1 MDESEVQYGVPPLSG
16 PGSDA
21 EGADAC
27 PFSFVYDGQPSE
39 DLLPSWRYQ
48 EQSEALS
55 AGRRRRTQTFT
66 DPRTGLEVRRVLV
79 TYADF
84 PTIEWTLYF
93 RHTGTATT
101 PIVEGIQALDIR
113 FGMGAKG
120 GFLLHHNVGSPCQ
133 ANDYQPLETPLE
145 PGDARRFAAA
155 GGRPTNSD
163 LSYFNLEW
171 SGQGVI
177 VAIGWP
183 GQWAATFARQDRGVR
198 LTAGQETTH
207 FRLHPGEEVRSPLIA
222 LQRWQD
228 GDWVQAQNVWRRW
241 MLEHSL
247 PRPAGQPVPLH
258 YGSCFGNMQ
267 PFATEEIAVI
277 DGYLRER
284 IPLEFW
290 FIDAGWYPGRGAW
303 TNTGTWE
310 VDEGRFPKGLREVA
324 DHVHAHGMKF
334 VVWFEPER
342 VTSGSWLAEHRP
354 EWVLGG
360 REGGLLNLGDP
371 QAWAWTVER
380 ISGLLTSEGIDVYRQ
395 DFNMDPLSC
404 WQQNDA
410 EDRQGITEIKHVTG
424 YLALW
429 DELLRRHPGLW
440 IDTCASGGRRNDLET
455 LRRSVPLLR
464 SDFWN
469 DTASQQAQ
477 TMGIAPWMPYFG
489 SGMVASDLYWFRSCI
504 CPASRIGWD
513 ARDAALDYDLL
524 RRMIDECHAVQRY
537 QMGDF
542 YPLTPYSLAAD
553 MWVAWQW
560 HSPQEGAGVIQ
571 AFRRGD
577 CPEESIRLNLRG
589 LDAAARYTVRDA
601 DEAAPVSMTGDEL
614 HTAGLPVASTQRPAA
629 LLVWYEREE

>member
-1 MDESEVQYGVPPLSG
+1 M
-16 PGSDA
+16 
-21 EGADAC
+21 
-27 PFSFVYDGQPSE
+27 
-39 DLLPSWRYQ
+39 
-48 EQSEALS
+48 
-55 AGRRRRTQTFT
+55 
-66 DPRTGLEVRRVLV
+66 RRVLV
-79 TYADF
+79 AYADF
-84 PTIEWTLYF
+84 PTVEWTLYF
-93 RHTGTATT
+93 RNTGAAAT
-101 PIVEGIQALDIR
+101 PIVQGIQALDIR
-113 FGMGAKG
+113 FGEEAEH

-133 ANDYQPLETPLE
+133 ANDYQPLETRLG
-145 PGDARRFAAA
+145 PGDVRRFAAA

-177 VAIGWP
+177 AVIGWP

-207 FRLHPGEEVRSPLIA
+207 FRLHPGEEVRSPLIV

-228 GDWVQAQNVWRRW
+228 GDWLQAQNVWRRW
-241 MLEHSL
+241 MLKHNL

-267 PFATEEIAVI
+267 PLATEEIAVI

-290 FIDAGWYPGRGAW
+290 FIDAGWYPGRGQW

-310 VDEGRFPKGLREVA
+310 VDRERFPRGLREVA
-324 DHVHAHGMKF
+324 DHVHAHGMKL

-342 VTSGSWLAEHRP
+342 VTPGSWLAENRS

-360 REGGLLNLGDP
+360 KEGGLLNLGDP

-380 ISGLLTSEGIDVYRQ
+380 VSGLLASESIDVYRQ

-404 WQQNDA
+404 WRQNDA

-469 DTASQQAQ
+469 DPTSQQAQ
-477 TMGIAPWMPYFG
+477 TMGIAQWMPYFG
-489 SGMVASDLYWFRSCI
+489 SGMVASDVY
-504 CPASRIGWD
+504 
-513 ARDAALDYDLL
+513 
-524 RRMIDECHAVQRY
+524 
-537 QMGDF
+537 
-542 YPLTPYSLAAD
+542 
-553 MWVAWQW
+553 
-560 HSPQEGAGVIQ
+560 
-571 AFRRGD
+571 
-577 CPEESIRLNLRG
+577 
-589 LDAAARYTVRDA
+589 
-601 DEAAPVSMTGDEL
+601 
-614 HTAGLPVASTQRPAA
+614 
-629 LLVWYEREE
+629 